1 MNYQKLTERDL
12 KHIWHPSSQM
22 KDYVDLQPIIIERG
36 EGAFLYSFDGKRY
49 IDIIGSWWCNLLGHC
64 NPVISEAVKKQLD
77 KLEHVIF
84 ANFSHLPAIELA
96 ERLIKI
102 LPKGLTKFHFND
114 CGSASVEVA
123 LKMAFQYQAQTG
135 HSSKT
140 RFMCLN
146 GGYHGETIGALSV
159 GSMDKYS
166 AYFKPMLFEPIRLEA
181 GDNAGA
187 ETIFEKHGKETAAL
201 IIEPILQGAAG
212 MKIYSADYLKFLRKL
227 CDRYDVVLI
236 ADEIA
241 TGFGRTGK
249 MFACDHADITPDIMC
264 LSKGLTGGYLPFA
277 ITVSTDKVYDAFYA
291 DFKDGKAFLHS
302 HTYSGNPLGCAAANA
317 VIDILTTT
325 DVMST
330 AQNNAVWLKEL
341 FEDTFRNHKNVGDI
355 RSIGLINAI
364 KLVENKRIGKPF
376 DSSKRVG
383 YNIYKKALEK
393 GLLLRPM
400 GDVLYF
406 NPPLNIERETLVEAV
421 DILASLLF

>member
-1 MNYQKLTERDL
+1 
-12 KHIWHPSSQM
+12 M
-22 KDYVDLQPIIIERG
+22 KDYIDLPPIIIERG
-36 EGAFLYSFDGKRY
+36 EGAFLYGADGKRY

-64 NPVISEAVKKQLD
+64 NPIISNAIKQQLD
-77 KLEHVIF
+77 KLEHIIF
-84 ANFSHLPAIELA
+84 ANFSHMPAIELA
-96 ERLIKI
+96 EKLVTI

-123 LKMAFQYQAQTG
+123 LKMAFQYQGQSG
-135 HSSKT
+135 RGYKN

-166 AYFKPMLFEPIRLEA
+166 ACFKPMLFEPIRLEA
-181 GDNAGA
+181 GDFDAT
-187 ETIFEKHGKETAAL
+187 EKIFQKYGKQTAAL
-201 IIEPILQGAAG
+201 IIEPILQGASG
-212 MKIYSADYLKFLRKL
+212 MKIYSADYLKHLKKL
-227 CDRYDVVLI
+227 CDKYNVILI

-249 MFACDHADITPDIMC
+249 MFACDHANITPDIMC

-277 ITVSTDKVYDAFYA
+277 ITVTTDKIYDAFYA

-302 HTYSGNPLGCAAANA
+302 HTYSGNPLGCVASIA
-317 VIDILTTT
+317 VIDILTKTT
-325 DVMST
+325 VIDT
-330 AQNNAVWLKEL
+330 ATKNAVWLKKT
-341 FEDTFRNHKNVGDI
+341 FEDTFKNHKNVSDI

-364 KLVENKRIGKPF
+364 ELVEDKASGKSFDKSKRIP
-376 DSSKRVG
+376 
-383 YNIYKKALEK
+383 YNLYKKALEK

-406 NPPLNIERETLVEAV
+406 NPPLNIEREVLAESV
-421 DILASLLF
+421 DIVSQILDGK